1 MLGTIIYCGA
11 FITTLA
17 SIAWAYVWLDQ
28 GQDNPGDAGHEHT
41 DHQAGHDHVDHHA
54 GHQQKG
60 ETANEDMEDVSSD
73 PCVFDISPLDECEFV
88 PLVSPEEDARIAAE
102 LAPKTQYIPLDED
115 NPAAHINAYLDMVH
129 DDDDDY
135 EDADHAVDSEVLK
148 KAKNFT
154 TDDVSKYISPKDL
167 NVLDDPRESPSRRG
181 TVMSRVKKARQRAI
195 RNAVE
200 RNMTADDRMKEQMA
214 ANQMLAKV
222 YTIMR
227 ENKEVF
233 GDTSFND
240 VKNQMEMYKA

>member
-17 SIAWAYVWLDQ
+17 SIAWAYVWL
-28 GQDNPGDAGHEHT
+28 GQDNHGDTGH
-41 DHQAGHDHVDHHA
+41 DHADHHAGHDHVDHHA

-167 NVLDDPRESPSRRG
+167 NILDDPRESPSRRG

>member
-17 SIAWAYVWLDQ
+17 SIAWAYVWL
-28 GQDNPGDAGHEHT
+28 GQDNHGDTGH
-41 DHQAGHDHVDHHA
+41 DHADHHAGHDHVDHHA